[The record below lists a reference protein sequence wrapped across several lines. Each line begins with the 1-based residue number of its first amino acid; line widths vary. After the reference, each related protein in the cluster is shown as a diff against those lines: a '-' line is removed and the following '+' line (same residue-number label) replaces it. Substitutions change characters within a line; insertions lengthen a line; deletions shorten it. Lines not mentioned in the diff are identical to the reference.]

1 MNVFGILRGSAM
13 RIKRSHEIALIIIG
27 LVSLLLIG
35 CSSTSAVTKSESAF
49 SKPVDESEKFL
60 NQG

>member
-1 MNVFGILRGSAM
+1 M
-13 RIKRSHEIALIIIG
+13 ALISIG
-27 LVSLLLIG
+27 LVRLLLIG
-35 CSSTSAVTKSESAF
+35 FSSPSAVTKSEAAF